1 MTDRRKHVP
10 PQAPTPRLVME
21 RTYRTGIESVW
32 DLWTTQE
39 GLEAWWGPSGFE
51 LKVKKLDVRPGGALW
66 YAMTATAP
74 VEIDRIREAGMP
86 LTIES
91 RATYTEVIPQRRLA
105 FTQLADFIPQVDPYV
120 VETTVD
126 FYASKRDV
134 RMVLIFDAMHDE
146 TWTAKAVTAWETE
159 LARLAK
165 MLGK

>member
-1 MTDRRKHVP
+1 
-10 PQAPTPRLVME
+10 
-21 RTYRTGIESVW
+21 
-32 DLWTTQE
+32 
-39 GLEAWWGPSGFE
+39 
-51 LKVKKLDVRPGGALW
+51 
-66 YAMTATAP
+66 
-74 VEIDRIREAGMP
+74 MP